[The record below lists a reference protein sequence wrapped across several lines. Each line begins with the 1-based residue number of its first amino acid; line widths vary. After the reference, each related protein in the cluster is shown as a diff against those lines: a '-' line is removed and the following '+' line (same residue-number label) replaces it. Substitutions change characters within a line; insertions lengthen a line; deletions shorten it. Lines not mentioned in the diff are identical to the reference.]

1 MSHSSKS
8 VKLFNLEERKA
19 TTGSITE
26 IDVFQWR
33 SALLDNIRREADYEE
48 HCQTTSRWGTEKEHN
63 RGFQDEEDG
72 DGTAKLR
79 AEQVDSMLTKIATYA
94 PKSIVREIT
103 KRSTKL
109 EDIWE
114 VARDWGGIR
123 SNGTKHLDYFRVKKS
138 YQKTDKEENP
148 QEFYYRLKDAM
159 EDTLIQKGNNI
170 QEYGKVI
177 KESEDMTPTVNSLVV
192 LDWLEAIGGPSLVEH
207 VHRIYSTE
215 LENVTL
221 ASLQTKIWKNLPA
234 LLHEANEQEDQNIS
248 KCEIQNETACRQIT
262 NFRNRNSKGKMP
274 QQSRPFSSRQPAKYY
289 GEKNKKS
296 KFCKLCRASNNQS
309 YRSHDIAECWLL
321 SDSERKAIVKATA
334 RANALFAHT

>member
-48 HCQTTSRWGTEKEHN
+48 HCQTTSRWGTEKEFN
-63 RGFQDEEDG
+63 RGFQDDEDG

-79 AEQVDSMLTKIATYA
+79 ADQVDSMLTKIATYA

-123 SNGTKHLDYFRVKKS
+123 
-138 YQKTDKEENP
+138 
-148 QEFYYRLKDAM
+148 
-159 EDTLIQKGNNI
+159 
-170 QEYGKVI
+170 
-177 KESEDMTPTVNSLVV
+177 
-192 LDWLEAIGGPSLVEH
+192 
-207 VHRIYSTE
+207 
-215 LENVTL
+215 
-221 ASLQTKIWKNLPA
+221 
-234 LLHEANEQEDQNIS
+234 
-248 KCEIQNETACRQIT
+248 
-262 NFRNRNSKGKMP
+262 
-274 QQSRPFSSRQPAKYY
+274 
-289 GEKNKKS
+289 
-296 KFCKLCRASNNQS
+296 
-309 YRSHDIAECWLL
+309 
-321 SDSERKAIVKATA
+321 
-334 RANALFAHT
+334 